1 MDFKREE
8 SHALTAGGGDGRDL
22 SLMSA
27 LDYTAIEEMDPSIAD
42 GYRVIYD
49 RETPFELRLQDSE
62 DGPQEVGTLE
72 PIKVKILILV
82 RSPRRHGEG
91 GAVERRARRR
101 VWVLQSV
108 VGGVVYVHS
117 LL

>member
-42 GYRVIYD
+42 GYRVIYEIYED
-49 RETPFELRLQDSE
+49 RITI
-62 DGPQEVGTLE
+62 EVIRVGH
-72 PIKVKILILV
+72 
-82 RSPRRHGEG
+82 RRD
-91 GAVERRARRR
+91 
-101 VWVLQSV
+101 
-108 VGGVVYVHS
+108 VYRKK
-117 LL
+117 

>member
-82 RSPRRHGEG
+82 RSPRRHGG
-91 GAVERRARRR
+91 GRGRTSGEAPSMGVAVC
-101 VWVLQSV
+101 
-108 VGGVVYVHS
+108 
-117 LL
+117 

>member
-49 RETPFELRLQDSE
+49 RET
-62 DGPQEVGTLE
+62 
-72 PIKVKILILV
+72 
-82 RSPRRHGEG
+82 
-91 GAVERRARRR
+91 
-101 VWVLQSV
+101 
-108 VGGVVYVHS
+108 
-117 LL
+117 